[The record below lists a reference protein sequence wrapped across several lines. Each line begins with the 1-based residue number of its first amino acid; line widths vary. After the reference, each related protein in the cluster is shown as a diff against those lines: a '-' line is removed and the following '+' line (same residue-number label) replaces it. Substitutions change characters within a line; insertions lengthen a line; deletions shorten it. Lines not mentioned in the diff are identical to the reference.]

1 MEQTISK
8 NEKGSGYAT
17 AGLVLG
23 IVSLIT
29 WILPLLGY
37 PVSIVGIVMAS
48 NGLRSG
54 RLGVGAQYCG
64 TCGHHLFLYFRGAL
78 LDQFALRAV
87 VLVYNRDRLL

>member
-48 NGLRSG
+48 NGLRSERKSMAG
-54 RLGVGAQYCG
+54 WGLGLSIVGLVATIFSSIFG
-64 TCGHHLFLYFRGAL
+64 VLYWTNSL
-78 LDQFALRAV
+78 
-87 VLVYNRDRLL
+87 